1 MIVAIRRKHKQ
12 ASQNKQTMAELEVT
26 LPASW
31 FTSKTIYNLER
42 RAVFLKVAFAR
53 SFKILTYN

>member
-1 MIVAIRRKHKQ
+1 
-12 ASQNKQTMAELEVT
+12 MAELEVT

-31 FTSKTIYNLER
+31 FTSKTIYDLER

-53 SFKILTYN
+53 SFKILTYNQSVDPL